1 MAIKNLYCIALIPG
15 HELMEKVRI
24 LKGEMHQSFGA
35 KHALKS
41 PAHITLQMPF
51 RREQAHESV
60 IVSNLEEFAGDC
72 SAFEVSLDGFGCFAP
87 KVIFVK
93 VGGHLP
99 IIKLHSGL
107 KTVLKDKI
115 GLHEKEI
122 MSNIFPHMTIATRD
136 LTRQHF
142 KNAWSEFESR
152 SFIATFRVYS
162 LHLLKHNGKNWDI
175 YKEFKFNE

>member
-15 HELMEKVRI
+15 PELMGKIRI
-24 LKGEMHQSFGA
+24 LKEEMHQSFGA

-51 RREQAHESV
+51 RREQAHESI
-60 IVSNLEEFAGDC
+60 IVSSLEEYAKDC

-93 VGGHLP
+93 IDDHLP

-122 MSNIFPHMTIATRD
+122 MSKVYPHMTIATRD

-142 KNAWSEFESR
+142 KTAWNEFESR
-152 SFIATFRVYS
+152 GFIATFSVCS
-162 LHLLKHNGKNWDI
+162 LHLLRHNGKNWDM
-175 YKEFKFNE
+175 YREFKFKD